1 MVHNYITFMINWFSP
16 GIFGA
21 ILGAAAGLAGTALT
35 NKAGR
40 NSAKFATAA
49 NQEFTREMSNT
60 AVQRRMADM
69 REAGINPILAGYSP
83 ADTPSGS

>member
-60 AVQRRMADM
+60 A
-69 REAGINPILAGYSP
+69 
-83 ADTPSGS
+83 DTDRDWETS